1 MKPTA
6 SPEPQRLLVLQ
17 ELSRI
22 VDGRPAV
29 LGKNLQLKLL
39 ERQSLRQQGQFGLKA
54 QSDLIRL

>member
-6 SPEPQRLLVLQ
+6 SPEPQRFLVQQ

-22 VDGRPAV
+22 FDGRPAV
-29 LGKNLQLKLL
+29 LGKNLKLKLL
-39 ERQSLRQQGQFGLKA
+39 ERQSWRQQGQFGLKA